1 MVNNILKVVVLAVG
15 VDIHTYMHY
24 YSYVKLT
31 LSAAIYPPAA
41 PNDFV
46 NVPIRI
52 SMWEGLMPKVHNV
65 KLIGVGLHES
75 KQAITLVH
83 TEKVANAS
91 TVFTKCTD
99 RVGFIDIQV
108 KLRR

>member
-1 MVNNILKVVVLAVG
+1 
-15 VDIHTYMHY
+15 
-24 YSYVKLT
+24 
-31 LSAAIYPPAA
+31 
-41 PNDFV
+41 
-46 NVPIRI
+46 
-52 SMWEGLMPKVHNV
+52 MPKVHNV

-83 TEKVANAS
+83 TKKVANAS

-99 RVGFIDIQV
+99 RVGFIDIKV